1 MKGKLEKL
9 HLTVWK
15 RKQARKLV
23 FCVRLWIEKRL
34 PARIQ
39 NTKPLPHASV
49 GSKYT
54 SSMWAGIPS
63 WKIKT
68 NLKPVKSLEPQESKC
83 KVAQQRPLSSHNSP
97 QIKNSSHADDLSIKN
112 LKPIKN
118 GNTVKGVHRCNKR
131 KCLSS
136 HEPETRE
143 YLRNN
148 KCVYND

>member
-112 LKPIKN
+112 LKPTKRAFDMRFLSILIRTWPLFLTPN
-118 GNTVKGVHRCNKR
+118 LLLDWNKGRC
-131 KCLSS
+131 
-136 HEPETRE
+136 
-143 YLRNN
+143 
-148 KCVYND
+148 